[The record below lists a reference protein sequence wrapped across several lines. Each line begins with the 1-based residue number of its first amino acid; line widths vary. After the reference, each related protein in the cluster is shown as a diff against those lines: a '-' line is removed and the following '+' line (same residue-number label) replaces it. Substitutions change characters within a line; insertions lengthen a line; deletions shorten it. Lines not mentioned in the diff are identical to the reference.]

1 MTSLLKAACAR
12 LRGRRESGEAGGSEV
27 PAAGAEHKGFRIRTT
42 PYATMGGWQTA
53 GVIEKASDSGVRE
66 HRFVRAE
73 THPSRE
79 DAAAFTIAKARQII
93 DEQGERVFGQG

>member
-1 MTSLLKAACAR
+1 MITLLKAAWAR
-12 LRGRRESGEAGGSEV
+12 FTGQRESSETGGGEE
-27 PAAGAEHKGFRIRTT
+27 PAAEAEHKGFRIRAT
-42 PYATMGGWQTA
+42 PYATDGGWQTA

-79 DAAAFTIAKARQII
+79 DAASFAVAKARQII
-93 DEQGERVFGQG
+93 DERGEKVFGPG